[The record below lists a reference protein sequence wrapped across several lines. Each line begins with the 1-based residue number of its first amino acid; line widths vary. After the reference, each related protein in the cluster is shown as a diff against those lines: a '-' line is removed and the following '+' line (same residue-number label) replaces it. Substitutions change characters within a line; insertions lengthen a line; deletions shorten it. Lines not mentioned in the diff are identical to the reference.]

1 MTFTSP
7 GAAAVASQLQLANF
21 RGCRA
26 VRGVAPVKGDM
37 EWRNVGNAASAV
49 EHRLLVGDAALLWV
63 AVMWTPLIALLQ
75 SLANIEDLA
84 DTTRDGKYV
93 FPWLRPFARKDR
105 YETQRYL
112 IAGYLPVLL
121 VLVLLVVVPIGI
133 EELGVRYVGLKT
145 KSETQAY
152 VSSPARGS
160 FSEGTPRRRGSSFDD
175 SRRRRGG
182 DVDISRGRGGA
193 AAATWILPAETG
205 SRRRDVPRRHALR
218 LTGPPA
224 PLLLPAPDAL
234 RDGLERVR
242 ARHREP
248 DRAGPIVRAPVP
260 RRQLAEPR
268 PLLPPDAHLQE
279 LRRFPR
285 AEKILRGAC

>member
-152 VSSPARGS
+152 ATPPARGS
-160 FSEGTPRRRGSSFDD
+160 FSEGGILLRRDAATTRIVLRRLAAAPRPRRGYFSR
-175 SRRRRGG
+175 SRRRRGR
-182 DVDISRGRGGA
+182 DVDVSCGDGV
-193 AAATWILPAETG
+193 AATGCSAETRTTPNR
-205 SRRRDVPRRHALR
+205 SS
-218 LTGPPA
+218 
-224 PLLLPAPDAL
+224 
-234 RDGLERVR
+234 
-242 ARHREP
+242 
-248 DRAGPIVRAPVP
+248 
-260 RRQLAEPR
+260 
-268 PLLPPDAHLQE
+268 
-279 LRRFPR
+279 
-285 AEKILRGAC
+285 GATSTSSS